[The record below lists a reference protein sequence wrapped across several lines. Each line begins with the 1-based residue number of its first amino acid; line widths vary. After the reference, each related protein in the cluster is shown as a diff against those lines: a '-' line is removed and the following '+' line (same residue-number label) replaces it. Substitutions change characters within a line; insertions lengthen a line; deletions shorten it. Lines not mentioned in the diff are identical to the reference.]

1 MSVSA
6 ISSMQPS
13 GFPESI
19 VPRLPSENAA
29 TASSEPSR
37 LHMFAEDDDEP
48 SFWDLLDVINPL
60 QHIPIINS
68 VYRELTGDK
77 IGVGA
82 RLVGGT
88 LFGGPIGL
96 IGAALNTVLEEA
108 TGHDAGGHLIALF
121 KDDAP
126 GPAATAVAGADQPQ
140 PAIAA
145 AGRPATPEKP
155 ASGQSA
161 DAGTARPMLLP
172 DMGGFDAVE
181 AKGAPTAAIAQS
193 ATIAQAVAM
202 PPAKPQ
208 MDAADIAQAAP
219 PPAAAPIG
227 PVTAAEG
234 KPMPLLNGREDRLL
248 ALPSRTTALATRSPP
263 ALGIATSNNSTRS
276 NTPITGARPN
286 RTPVSPAMV
295 QQMAAGQAATGAPSG
310 LSAIAGQ
317 PAAAPSGDWF
327 GGAMMQG
334 LSKYERNSRLGKTA
348 PAASVTDVQ

>member
-1 MSVSA
+1 
-6 ISSMQPS
+6 
-13 GFPESI
+13 
-19 VPRLPSENAA
+19 
-29 TASSEPSR
+29 
-37 LHMFAEDDDEP
+37 MFGADDDEP

-126 GPAATAVAGADQPQ
+126 ATTAVASADQPQ

-145 AGRPATPEKP
+145 AGQATTPEKS

-161 DAGTARPMLLP
+161 DAGAARPMLLP

-181 AKGAPTAAIAQS
+181 TKAPTVAQPAS
-193 ATIAQAVAM
+193 VAQTASVAQAATITQAAAT
-202 PPAKPQ
+202 PPAKPRV
-208 MDAADIAQAAP
+208 DAADMIQTAPP
-219 PPAAAPIG
+219 PPAAAPVS
-227 PVTAAEG
+227 PVTATEG
-234 KPMPLLNGREDRLL
+234 KPMALLNGREDRLFT
-248 ALPSRTTALATRSPP
+248 LPSRTTALATRSPP

-295 QQMAAGQAATGAPSG
+295 QQMAAGQAATEAPSG

-327 GGAMMQG
+327 SGAMMQG
-334 LSKYERNSRLGKTA
+334 LSRYERNSRLGKAA
-348 PAASVTDVQ
+348 PAASVTEMQ

>member
-6 ISSMQPS
+6 ISSTQPS
-13 GFPESI
+13 GFPDSI

-37 LHMFAEDDDEP
+37 LHMFAEEDDEP

-145 AGRPATPEKP
+145 AGQATTPEKS

-161 DAGTARPMLLP
+161 DAGAARPMLLP

-181 AKGAPTAAIAQS
+181 PKAPAAAPQAIAQA
-193 ATIAQAVAM
+193 ATIAQAAAT
-202 PPAKPQ
+202 PRAE
-208 MDAADIAQAAP
+208 AADMIQTLPP
-219 PPAAAPIG
+219 PPAAAPVS
-227 PVTAAEG
+227 PVAAAEG
-234 KPMPLLNGREDRLL
+234 KPMALLNGREDRLL
-248 ALPSRTTALATRSPP
+248 ALPSRTTAMATRSPP

-327 GGAMMQG
+327 SGAMMQG
-334 LSKYERNSRLGKTA
+334 LSKYERNSRLGKAA
-348 PAASVTDVQ
+348 PAGSVTEMQ